1 MPNEIG
7 TTHAQTTGRSRG
19 PLGWILILAIPIL
32 IIIGFIVVTR
42 IVVEANKKPKER
54 TRSFNTLAVLAD
66 YARTDDVQL
75 KVSAQGEVRPQI
87 EIDLVPQV
95 GGQIINVSRNFIQ
108 GGTFKKGEVLLQ
120 IEPADFEIAVIQAE
134 SDVALAEQN
143 LIREVAEGDIA
154 RRDYEELGR
163 GTPTALALREPQRAQ
178 AEAAVKAAK
187 GRLQTARL
195 QLERTKVRAPFDGRV
210 RAKSSDI
217 GQFVSPGARLGQI
230 FSTDVIE
237 VRLPLT
243 DNDLYKVDLPL
254 AFSAKN
260 RKDAPKVEL
269 SAIIAG
275 ETRYWT
281 GHLMRTDSVID
292 VQTRAL
298 SAIVE
303 VLDPYGAG
311 RSEDGFPIAPG
322 LFVDAAIDGRKFEN
336 VIIIPRDGL
345 RPEDKVY
352 LSDDKGKVQ
361 IRDVEVIDSNAER
374 AVIGSGIADGELVV
388 LSPME
393 PSRTRLNLRVSDVN
407 DPTKILVEPPEPE
420 WAKKAREAKE
430 AKSEK
435 LNEFRKKKAKKDGKE
450 FKPFKK
456 SSDDKKDRGAS
467 DDKTA
472 KPKDGSGTADTAD

>member
-7 TTHAQTTGRSRG
+7 LGANAPQRS
-19 PLGWILILAIPIL
+19 PLRTILVFVIPIL
-32 IIIGFIVVTR
+32 IVIGFAALTYVV
-42 IVVEANKKPKER
+42 VKSNKKPKER
-54 TRSFNTLAVLAD
+54 TRSFNILAVLAD
-66 YARTDDVQL
+66 YARTDNVNLQ
-75 KVSAQGEVRPQI
+75 VNAQGEARPQI

-95 GGQIINVSRNFIQ
+95 GGQIIKVSPNFIQ
-108 GGTFKKGEVLLQ
+108 GGTFKKGETLLW
-120 IEPADFEIAVIQAE
+120 IEPVDFEIAVIQAE
-134 SDVALAEQN
+134 ADVAQTEQV
-143 LIREVAEGDIA
+143 LIREIAEGDIA

-163 GTPTALALREPQRAQ
+163 GTPTALVLREPQRAQ

-187 GRLQTARL
+187 GRLQTAKL
-195 QLERTKVRAPFDGRV
+195 QLERTKVRAPFDGRI
-210 RAKSSDI
+210 RAKSSDV

-243 DNDLYKVDLPL
+243 DSDLYRADLPL
-254 AFSAKN
+254 AYAAKN
-260 RKDAPKVEL
+260 RADAPKVEL
-269 SAIIAG
+269 SAVVAG
-275 ETRYWT
+275 QKRVWI

-303 VLDPYGAG
+303 VYDPYGKG
-311 RSEDGFPIAPG
+311 RSEDGFPLAPG
-322 LFVDAAIDGRKFEN
+322 LFVDARIAGRSFEN
-336 VIIIPRDGL
+336 VVVIPRDGL

-352 LSDDKGKVQ
+352 LSDDKGKVE
-361 IRDVEVIDSNAER
+361 IRDVSVIDSNAER
-374 AVIGSGIADGELVV
+374 AVIADGIEAGELVV

-407 DPTKILVEPPEPE
+407 DPTNILVEPPEPE

-430 AKSEK
+430 EKSNK
-435 LNEFRKKKAKKDGKE
+435 LNKFRKKNAEKKGKK

-456 SSDDKKDRGAS
+456 SGDDKKTNEDAG
-467 DDKTA
+467 DDAVA
-472 KPKDGSGTADTAD
+472 KSKADEVKKDQTD